1 MIDSKYYGEFLRS
14 HIPTARYA
22 SGGKEILCRC
32 FYCPDSADMS
42 SAHFYIEI
50 PQNKNQLSRFY
61 CHKCHTSGFVT
72 HNTLIQWG
80 IYEDSI
86 ASFLIDHNNVALKNS
101 EKRKSSYSNYNRQV
115 LYNPIEPTPY
125 ALYND
130 YINQDDL
137 SASKLRY
144 INNRLGTNLTYNDI
158 INLKLVLNLNDIVA
172 RNNLKPTRD
181 ISIMNDID
189 QNFLGFISLD
199 NSFIN
204 MRRLVREGVLYK
216 TVDKR
221 YINYSLYGKV
231 DNTERFYTI
240 PCNIDLSMP
249 RIIPL
254 HIAEGPFDIL
264 SIYLNLRNQADG
276 IYTSI
281 AGSNYKGI
289 IRHFITTM
297 RLPYLEIHLYPDND
311 KYGSNYVM
319 NDIMNYVKPFNFPV
333 YVHRNV
339 YYKEKDFGVSRDRI
353 DEKINRIL

>member
-1 MIDSKYYGEFLRS
+1 M
-14 HIPTARYA
+14 
-22 SGGKEILCRC
+22 
-32 FYCPDSADMS
+32 
-42 SAHFYIEI
+42 
-50 PQNKNQLSRFY
+50 
-61 CHKCHTSGFVT
+61 
-72 HNTLIQWG
+72 
-80 IYEDSI
+80 
-86 ASFLIDHNNVALKNS
+86 
-101 EKRKSSYSNYNRQV
+101 
-115 LYNPIEPTPY
+115 
-125 ALYND
+125 
-130 YINQDDL
+130 
-137 SASKLRY
+137 
-144 INNRLGTNLTYNDI
+144 
-158 INLKLVLNLNDIVA
+158 
-172 RNNLKPTRD
+172 
-181 ISIMNDID
+181 
-189 QNFLGFISLD
+189 
-199 NSFIN
+199 
-204 MRRLVREGVLYK
+204 VLYK

-264 SIYLNLRNQADG
+264 SIYLNLRNRADG

-319 NDIMNYVKPFNFPV
+319 NDIMNYIKIFNFPV